1 MFRRLAVAVAAMVSV
16 ASGCVTAPQSDEQL
30 KPLPAVQVEA
40 GREFKLGVGQEAR
53 VRGTTVVML
62 FAGVSEDSRCP
73 KDVQC
78 VWAGNAKL
86 RLRWSGASGGATEVQ
101 VNTGVEPR
109 NASYAGY
116 RVRIVAIEP
125 VPVSTR
131 TIPVRDYLATFEFTP
146 NQ

>member
-1 MFRRLAVAVAAMVSV
+1 MSKSLGVAVAGMVLLAM
-16 ASGCVTAPQSDEQL
+16 GCVTAPQSDEQL
-30 KPLPAVQVEA
+30 KPLPAVQVEP
-40 GREFKLGVGQEAR
+40 GREFKLAVGQEAR
-53 VRGTTVVML
+53 IQGTTIVML
-62 FAGVSEDSRCP
+62 FDGVSEDSRCP

-131 TIPVRDYLATFEFTP
+131 TIPVRDYLATFEFNP